1 MLKVKKGDTVQ
12 IMAGKDRG
20 MQAEV
25 LTVMPGRERV
35 VVKGVN
41 IVTKH
46 IKPTAAGK
54 KGERIKMESS
64 IHISNVMVVD
74 PNTKKPSRVGFSIDD
89 KGNKSRIAKKSG
101 KEL

>member
-20 MQAEV
+20 AQAEV
-25 LTVMPGRERV
+25 LTVMPQRERV
-35 VVKGVN
+35 IVKGVN
-41 IVTKH
+41 VVTKH
-46 IKPTAAGK
+46 IKPTAGGK
-54 KGERIKMESS
+54 KGERIKVESS
-64 IHISNVMVVD
+64 IHISNVMVID
-74 PNTKKPSRVGFSIDD
+74 PQTKKPSRVGFTIDD